1 MLLYLHLVLIAAIQG
16 ITEFLPV
23 SSSGHLVLLPNL
35 TNLPDQGQTL
45 DVAAHAGTMIA
56 VMVYLRHDI
65 TKMGAGL
72 FSFAKTRTDQ
82 AVNARYLV
90 GILILASLPVI
101 IIGLAVEF
109 LDPSFLRL
117 TITVAIA
124 NLVCAGWLFLAD
136 KGPISYSLASPS
148 VPHDTQISGGNTINW
163 RHLTVRHALYIGL
176 AQVIAL
182 IPGASRSGVTMTMA
196 RQLGYDRVSAARF
209 SLLLSLPVIAGASLV
224 KSASLAV
231 TPHNDQ
237 LVSAGIVAVLSF
249 LCALGAIRWM
259 MGWLSRTDFSVFVWY
274 RLGLGVALLGYLAIG
289 S

>member
-1 MLLYLHLVLIAAIQG
+1 MLLYFHLVLIAAIQG

-35 TNLPDQGQTL
+35 TSLRDQGQTL

-56 VMVYLRHDI
+56 VMVYLRRDI
-65 TKMGAGL
+65 TKIGAGL
-72 FSFAKTRTDQ
+72 FSFAQTRTEQGDS
-82 AVNARYLV
+82 ARYLV

-117 TITVAIA
+117 TMTVAIA

-136 KGPISYSLASPS
+136 KGPILHTLASPRAS
-148 VPHDTQISGGNTINW
+148 QDTQISGGDTIDW
-163 RHLTVRHALYIGL
+163 RHLTVRHAFYIGL

-196 RQLGYDRVSAARF
+196 RQLGYDRLSAARF

-224 KSASLAV
+224 KGAGLAA

-237 LVSAGIVAVLSF
+237 LMSAGIVAVLSF
-249 LCALGAIRWM
+249 ICALGAIRWM

-274 RLGLGVALLGYLAIG
+274 RLCLGVALLGYLAIG
-289 S
+289 G